1 MGKGKADPVEEA
13 SQLVPNENRVW
24 VGLVTKY
31 KKGKPEKKPVP
42 LVVTP
47 YSLGFPDLKKKVLKP
62 EYFWIDLAKVE
73 EADPSVT
80 LTFGSEVVQL
90 NWDPEAWKTVKE
102 MLQNVFTKDELE
114 RIGLQDSGTGTLKL
128 SLVAKRPL
136 VVNKGKPVEPATQGL
151 LMSVIEAMPRSLYV
165 GQDQL
170 SRDVSPILFTLRA
183 LRSEELTLPPD
194 QGGWKEMSRLVPLP
208 WKYVASFEPLSNGF
222 GDFCVKVKENRGN
235 VCGICCTPTND
246 SEMASVMDLV
256 AATGMNSLGIS
267 GLADVGMLTRAIPP
281 SLSTTLMML
290 VVTGRGLNLDEMI
303 PQFAFL
309 RGLSFCGSE
318 VNISQVFHLLNR
330 SGYVNLSLLD
340 LTTGVF
346 DGDLS
351 FFGEWNLPRLQRLQL
366 DQVAWAPGSLAGFLT
381 GLFQRVFNNGLKLSL
396 KNAGLQQPDVDAAM
410 EALSKANTSQL
421 LEFYWN
427 GNGISELLFPF
438 LQRSVNLERL
448 GLRNCLDANEELL
461 KKLGQAIAPLQNL
474 RALLLNL
481 KQGSFPGNGMVEFLN
496 ALVMCTSL
504 RELDVSQ
511 CQLNREGFDAI
522 KRLIDTLPELQLIN
536 VDCSDV
542 TDVEICDLV
551 GHARDKTVVAYPIFD
566 LKRLTEQGLPQ
577 DKIDE
582 IRRAFASNCQ
592 SRLNVAQESEG
603 PFPFAVFE
611 ARYEQF
617 PRFVDDDTLRDLDR
631 QVMWVQMQS
640 PEPATTQ
647 TFSNPYAGLSGG
659 DGPSESHKQQDAAQ
673 PPSDPNDS
681 EWEVSKR
688 NQKIAGK
695 DTGSS
700 SGSSEPSPKK
710 RSTSKR
716 ASKKLGSNSED
727 EDSSPKKQLK
737 DKKSSKKRG
746 SDSEDEDSS
755 PKKQLK
761 GKRSSKKF
769 GSDSEDE
776 DSSPKKQVK
785 GKRSSKKFGSD
796 SEDEDS
802 SPKKQLK
809 GKRSSKK
816 FGSDSED
823 EDSSPK
829 KGSKI
834 VKGKG
839 STKFGSSSDEDL
851 PKRRSAKKQVSDDDS
866 DRGAKRKASGK
877 KKTTLFESSDEEERS
892 PKKASRKKPV
902 SDDSDDNIR
911 SRKRSKKR
919 GDSSSEEQQ
928 FAKKGSKRK
937 AVKDEESDS
946 DQPRKG
952 KASKKVASWKQK
964 KLEQESSES
973 EPEPVPVKRLSGK
986 KVLET
991 DSSDDGGSIGKQKGS
1006 LKSSLKASFT
1016 SGKRPKKDQYQVPL
1030 WEFPKELSQ
1039 TFDID
1044 PTCRKL
1050 QQEFSLSMLRD
1061 SI

>member
-1 MGKGKADPVEEA
+1 MGKGKGDPVEEA

-62 EYFWIDLAKVE
+62 EYFWIDLVTVE
-73 EADPSVT
+73 EADPSVK

-90 NWDPEAWKTVKE
+90 NMDPEAWKSVKE
-102 MLQNVFTKDELE
+102 MLQNVFTKDEVE
-114 RIGLQDSGTGTLKL
+114 RIGLQDLGSGTLKL

-136 VVNKGKPVEPATQGL
+136 VINKGKPVEPATQGL
-151 LMSVIEAMPRSLYV
+151 LMSVIEAMPRSLYI

-170 SRDVSPILFTLRA
+170 GRDVAPILFTLRA

-208 WKYVASFEPLSNGF
+208 WKFVASYEPLSNGF

-235 VCGICCTPTND
+235 VCGISCAPTSD
-246 SEMASVMDLV
+246 SEMAAVMDLV
-256 AATGMNSLGIS
+256 AATGMNSLGIV
-267 GLADVGMLTRAIPP
+267 GLADVGMLTRAIQP
-281 SLSTTLMML
+281 SLSATLMML

-330 SGYVNLSLLD
+330 NGYVNLSLLD
-340 LTTGVF
+340 LSTGVF

-351 FFGEWNLPRLQRLQL
+351 FFNEWNLPRLQRLQL
-366 DQVAWAPGSLAGFLT
+366 DQVAWAPGSLAGFLSA
-381 GLFQRVFNNGLKLSL
+381 LFQRVFNNGLKLSL
-396 KNAGLQQPDVDAAM
+396 KNAGLPQADVDGAM

-427 GNGISELLFPF
+427 GNGVSELLFPF

-448 GLRNCLDANEELL
+448 GLRNCLDANEESL
-461 KKLGQAIAPLQNL
+461 KKLGQAIAPLQYL
-474 RALLLNL
+474 KAVLLNL
-481 KQGSFPGNGMVEFLN
+481 KQGSFPGSGMVEFLN
-496 ALVMCTSL
+496 AITMCTSL

-511 CQLNREGFDAI
+511 CQLNKEGFDAI
-522 KRLIDTLPELQLIN
+522 KRLIDTLPELQLIS
-536 VDCSDV
+536 VDGSDV
-542 TDVEICDLV
+542 TDVEICDLI
-551 GHARDKTVVAYPIFD
+551 GHARDKTVVAYPISD
-566 LKRLTEQGLPQ
+566 LRRLTEQGLPQ

-582 IRRAFASNCQ
+582 IRRALASNCQ
-592 SRLNVAQESEG
+592 GRLNVAQESEG

-640 PEPATTQ
+640 PEPTLTQ
-647 TFSNPYAGLSGG
+647 TYSNPYAGLSGG
-659 DGPSESHKQQDAAQ
+659 DGAGDNHQRQSTDQVT
-673 PPSDPNDS
+673 DPNDDG
-681 EWEVSKR
+681 WEISKR
-688 NQKIAGK
+688 NKTMEGK
-695 DTGSS
+695 DPGSF
-700 SGSSEPSPKK
+700 SGSS
-710 RSTSKR
+710 RSSH
-716 ASKKLGSNSED
+716 SED
-727 EDSSPKKQLK
+727 EDSSPKKQV
-737 DKKSSKKRG
+737 
-746 SDSEDEDSS
+746 
-755 PKKQLK
+755 K
-761 GKRSSKKF
+761 GKKSSKKF

-796 SEDEDS
+796 SEDED
-802 SPKKQLK
+802 
-809 GKRSSKK
+809 
-816 FGSDSED
+816 
-823 EDSSPK
+823 
-829 KGSKI
+829 
-834 VKGKG
+834 
-839 STKFGSSSDEDL
+839 L

-877 KKTTLFESSDEEERS
+877 KKTTLFASSDEEERS
-892 PKKASRKKPV
+892 PKRASRKKPV
-902 SDDSDDNIR
+902 SDDSDDDIR
-911 SRKRSKKR
+911 SKKRSKKR

-928 FAKKGSKRK
+928 LAKKGSKRK
-937 AVKDEESDS
+937 ALKDEESDS

-973 EPEPVPVKRLSGK
+973 EPEPVPAKRLSGK

-991 DSSDDGGSIGKQKGS
+991 DSSDDGESVGKQKGS

-1016 SGKRPKKDQYQVPL
+1016 SGKRPKKDRYQVPL